1 MNEPLL
7 KDDAGAWTEAIAAL
21 RALSAE
27 VNAGLLAL
35 SQNDLKQFEARIAAQ
50 EKLCDSLRS
59 SGLFSSAKL
68 RILANELKKAAAQV
82 RKPQPAG
89 TPAERLVEIHHE
101 LSHLNRVYATL
112 VGRSQEIFGILI
124 ALRKGIR
131 EEYSREGKRITADH
145 TWSCEV

>member
-1 MNEPLL
+1 MGEIPL
-7 KDDAGAWTEAIAAL
+7 KDDAEAWTEAIAAL
-21 RALSAE
+21 RELSAE

-35 SQNDLKQFEARIAAQ
+35 SQNDLKQFEARVAAQ

-59 SGLFSSAKL
+59 SGFFSSAKL
-68 RILANELKKAAAQV
+68 RILATELKKAAISARQP
-82 RKPQPAG
+82 KPAG
-89 TPAERLVEIHHE
+89 SPTERLVEIQHE

-112 VGRSQEIFGILI
+112 VGRSQELFGILI

-131 EEYSREGKRITADH
+131 EEYSREGKKETADH

>member
-1 MNEPLL
+1 MSDIPL

-21 RALSAE
+21 RELSAE

-35 SQNDLKQFEARIAAQ
+35 SQNDLKQFEARVAAQ

-59 SGLFSSAKL
+59 SGLFNSAKL
-68 RILANELKKAAAQV
+68 RILATELKKAAISARQP
-82 RKPQPAG
+82 KPAG
-89 TPAERLVEIHHE
+89 SRTERLIEIHHE

-112 VGRSQEIFGILI
+112 VGRSQELFSILI

-131 EEYSREGKRITADH
+131 EEYSREGKKVIADH